1 MIKKLFFL
9 IFLNISVL
17 TMYTNTNASELNSV
31 KISTLTS
38 EDASSNTK
46 SIECRGSIVLVLLG
60 VLFIIIIDVF
70 IVVHI
75 VTHLGSGN
83 NILCY

>member
-1 MIKKLFFL
+1 M
-9 IFLNISVL
+9 S
-17 TMYTNTNASELNSV
+17 
-31 KISTLTS
+31 
-38 EDASSNTK
+38 
-46 SIECRGSIVLVLLG
+46 GSLVLVLLG